1 MKPVKVLVAPLP
13 REYSSRGLA
22 RLDVGTAAKLKV
34 DTGDYIMVEGR
45 AKAAAIVV
53 LCESSQPVV
62 ELDPLTRE
70 NAGVKVG
77 EEAVVRRVS
86 PSRALRLVVKA
97 SRPASAAA
105 VRSKLAGFPLIA
117 GNKLRVALPKGLC
130 ELHVLET
137 TPEGPVVADRST
149 AITLVDS
156 KPGAKASLSDL
167 GGLGPQVEEL
177 LARVIEPVKNREAYE
192 RVGAAPPRGVLI
204 YGPPGTGKTLL
215 ARALA
220 CELGAVAELSGPEL
234 AAMPLD
240 QAREA
245 LEHAYKQAVEAGL
258 GSVLLDDVDRLSGEL
273 ARLAACL
280 MDRYEPSLT
289 IATAASIDSVDQSL
303 RRSGRLEVEV
313 ELPVP
318 DRKAREEILEVL
330 ARDLPLAS
338 ELYSY
343 RCPKCGGAY
352 SLPGVCSECRAEL
365 EPKPSLARVAEAANG
380 YVGADLAA
388 VCREAA
394 VLAARAGSSVIR
406 LEHFMEALK
415 LVRPTATR
423 EIRTETPRVSWSDV
437 GGLSDVIQQLREAVE
452 WPLKHPEVFERMGV
466 KPPKGVLL
474 YGPPGTGKTLL
485 AKAAASE
492 SGASFIA
499 VKGPELLSKWVGE
512 SEKAIREVF
521 RKARQYSPSIVFFDE
536 IDALAPRRSDSGSR
550 VSERV
555 VAQLLTEMD
564 GIEELEGV
572 VVMAATNRPD
582 LLDPALLRPGRLDRV
597 IQVPLPDEEG
607 RLEILRI
614 HTREMPLAPDVDLA
628 EVAKLTHGA
637 SGADLKAVCIEA
649 AILALRESLEARE
662 VRMEHF
668 MEAVKKVMASRK

>member
-1 MKPVKVLVAPLP
+1 M
-13 REYSSRGLA
+13 SRFSWIRA
-22 RLDVGTAAKLKV
+22 S
-34 DTGDYIMVEGR
+34 VE
-45 AKAAAIVV
+45 
-53 LCESSQPVV
+53 
-62 ELDPLTRE
+62 
-70 NAGVKVG
+70 AGG
-77 EEAVVRRVS
+77 SFAVRVS
-86 PSRALRLVVKA
+86 AENTGEHGTYVVAVVKA
-97 SRPASAAA
+97 VRV
-105 VRSKLAGFPLIA
+105 VRSAGRLIP
-117 GNKLRVALPKGLC
+117 KERYVAL
-130 ELHVLET
+130 
-137 TPEGPVVADRST
+137 
-149 AITLVDS
+149 
-156 KPGAKASLSDL
+156 GAKTGFLNPWALYRAISPGMLS
-167 GGLGPQVEEL
+167 QES
-177 LARVIEPVKNREAYE
+177 
-192 RVGAAPPRGVLI
+192 
-204 YGPPGTGKTLL
+204 TGSWWTSI
-215 ARALA
+215 LA
-220 CELGAVAELSGPEL
+220 CS
-234 AAMPLD
+234 
-240 QAREA
+240 
-245 LEHAYKQAVEAGL
+245 
-258 GSVLLDDVDRLSGEL
+258 LLL
-273 ARLAACL
+273 
-280 MDRYEPSLT
+280 
-289 IATAASIDSVDQSL
+289 
-303 RRSGRLEVEV
+303 RSGRLEVEV

-318 DRKAREEILEVL
+318 DKKAREEILDVL

-338 ELYSY
+338 ELCSY
-343 RCPKCGGAY
+343 RCPRCGVAY
-352 SLPGVCSECRAEL
+352 SLPGACSECKAEL
-365 EPKPSLARVAEAANG
+365 ELRPSLAKVAEAANG

-394 VLAARAGSSVIR
+394 VLAARSGSSIIK

-423 EIRTETPRVSWSDV
+423 EIRTERPRVSWSDI

-452 WPLKHPEVFERMGV
+452 WPLKHPEVFRRMGV

-536 IDALAPRRSDSGSR
+536 INALAPRRSDNGSR

-597 IQVPLPDEEG
+597 IQVPLPDEKG
-607 RLEILRI
+607 RLEILGI
-614 HTREMPLAPDVDLA
+614 HTREMPLADDVDLA
-628 EVAKLTHGA
+628 MVARAAHRA
-637 SGADLKAVCIEA
+637 SGADLKAKCIEA

-662 VRMEHF
+662 VRVKHF